1 MLARFDHDCS
11 TMTAW
16 HALLL
21 AGLCE
26 IVWAV
31 GLKYSEGFTR
41 LWPSLGT
48 VAAIG
53 LSFVML
59 SLSLKSIPF
68 GTAYAIWTGTGA
80 AGAIVVGM
88 VLFGEPADALRV
100 LCLTLIVVGMVGLRL
115 ASSH

>member
-1 MLARFDHDCS
+1 MLARFANGHE

-21 AGLCE
+21 AGLFE
-26 IVWAV
+26 IAWAV
-31 GLKYSEGFTR
+31 GLKYSDGFTR

-48 VAAIG
+48 VVAIG
-53 LSFVML
+53 LSFVMM

-80 AGAIVVGM
+80 AGAILVGM
-88 VLFGEPADALRV
+88 VLFGESADALRV
-100 LCLTLIVVGMVGLRL
+100 VCLTLIVIGIVGLRL

>member
-1 MLARFDHDCS
+1 
-11 TMTAW
+11 MTAW
-16 HALLL
+16 NALLL
-21 AGLCE
+21 AGLFE
-26 IVWAV
+26 IAWAV

-80 AGAIVVGM
+80 AGAMLVGM
-88 VLFGEPADALRV
+88 LLFGESADIPRII
-100 LCLTLIVVGMVGLRL
+100 CLILIVVGMVGLRL